1 MLLSVKYGFDVFVP
15 TLPCVIVYIHIC
27 ICVSLSMTLL
37 MCVSLPYLYAEC
49 FSRNAWNFMYIHVC
63 ILCLKTRS
71 TKVQTLGVPVRFMT
85 EVLRKW
91 NSTVQV

>member
-1 MLLSVKYGFDVFVP
+1 MTADLITGGSGLLSYYIPPVDGSMKRQINEDESNLFVS
-15 TLPCVIVYIHIC
+15 VI
-27 ICVSLSMTLL
+27 
-37 MCVSLPYLYAEC
+37 AK
-49 FSRNAWNFMYIHVC
+49 R
-63 ILCLKTRS
+63 TRS

>member
-1 MLLSVKYGFDVFVP
+1 MTDAHTAVSVRHP
-15 TLPCVIVYIHIC
+15 HTYI
-27 ICVSLSMTLL
+27 
-37 MCVSLPYLYAEC
+37 
-49 FSRNAWNFMYIHVC
+49 
-63 ILCLKTRS
+63 TRS